1 MFGGQHAQRV
11 GAHPGRRPV
20 ERQQLL
26 GKLGRRFD
34 GGRSPDAHVQQAIG
48 QLLERHECLFVQGVE
63 RDDPQILRS
72 RGLELSTPMQRT
84 AELERGFG
92 PMGLE
97 IDKACPD
104 LDGLFEPALA
114 QEETSQTAQRGHL
127 VGLARQQF
135 AIGALG
141 GIDAA
146 GPVVALCVPNRP
158 IPDVEGFA
166 QKARERRYG
175 LPSRWP
181 NPLEPSHWCC
191 LGTAGSQVN
200 CANIFGGQSAGAIQ
214 WRASHQGHRPL
225 ARRGRHHDRPDHY
238 PQFSSGRAEQGSR

>member
-1 MFGGQHAQRV
+1 MAVVPLAPMCNRRSVNCSSATNAFSCRGSSETTRRYCAAAASNFPLRCS
-11 GAHPGRRPV
+11 ARPSWKEAPGRWGSRST
-20 ERQQLL
+20 
-26 GKLGRRFD
+26 RR
-34 GGRSPDAHVQQAIG
+34 VQTSTASSN
-48 QLLERHECLFVQGVE
+48 R
-63 RDDPQILRS
+63 RS
-72 RGLELSTPMQRT
+72 RKRRRPKPPN
-84 AELERGFG
+84 A
-92 PMGLE
+92 
-97 IDKACPD
+97 AD
-104 LDGLFEPALA
+104 LV
-114 QEETSQTAQRGHL
+114 R
-127 VGLARQQF
+127 LARQQF

-200 CANIFGGQSAGAIQ
+200 CANIFGGQSAGAIE
-214 WRASHQGHRPL
+214 WRASHQAHRPL
-225 ARRGRHHDRPDHY
+225 ARRGRHRDRPDHY
-238 PQFSSGRAEQGSR
+238 PQFSSGHAEQGSR